1 MQNGTTTLENILST
15 SCSTLCI
22 MSVCMKSLSM
32 LYMFKFIDFF
42 KPHCI
47 PCCLSILCRKKIKFI
62 FKSLLHLYTSP
73 LLNLCRNLSRSW
85 IAGPWYTCTINTV
98 ILLGRMADKGKF
110 QPVVYMS
117 FYFSFFNN
125 CQFVIL

>member
-1 MQNGTTTLENILST
+1 MQNCISPLQYILT
-15 SCSTLCI
+15 FSCSRLFFMCVFMI
-22 MSVCMKSLSM
+22 YLSI
-32 LYMFKFIDFF
+32 LYMFMFIVFF